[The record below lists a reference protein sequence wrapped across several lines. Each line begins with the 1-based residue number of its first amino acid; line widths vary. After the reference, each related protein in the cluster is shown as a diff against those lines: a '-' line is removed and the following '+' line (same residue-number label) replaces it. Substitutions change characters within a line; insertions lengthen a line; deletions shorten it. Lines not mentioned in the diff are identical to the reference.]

1 MKTLLKGIAVAA
13 LIALAPNA
21 QAIKPE
27 PILEGAQAYLDDARD
42 AFGQGFFMGSMIA
55 YIENTDNCV
64 PDGIKYSDILPKIA
78 KVVIYDSAILK
89 LKNTSQIVVYSVHKA
104 YPCTRS

>member
-13 LIALAPNA
+13 LIAMVPNA
-21 QAIKPE
+21 QAVTPE
-27 PILEGAQAYLDDARD
+27 PILDGAQAYLDDTRNV
-42 AFGQGFFMGSMIA
+42 FGQGFFMGSTIS
-55 YIENTDNCV
+55 YIEHTNNCV

-89 LKNTSQIVVYSVHKA
+89 MKNTAQIVAYSVHKA

>member
-13 LIALAPNA
+13 LIALVPNA
-21 QAIKPE
+21 QAAKPE
-27 PILEGAQAYLDDARD
+27 LIMEGAQAYLDDTRD
-42 AFGQGFFMGSMIA
+42 AFGQGFFMGSMVA

-104 YPCTRS
+104 YPCTKS

>member
-13 LIALAPNA
+13 LIALVPNV
-21 QAIKPE
+21 QAAKPE
-27 PILEGAQAYLDDARD
+27 LILEGAQAYLDDTRD
-42 AFGQGFFMGSMIA
+42 VFGQGFFMGSMVA
-55 YIENTDNCV
+55 YIENTNNCV

-89 LKNTSQIVVYSVHKA
+89 LKNTSQIIVYSVHKA
-104 YPCTRS
+104 YPCTKS

>member
-13 LIALAPNA
+13 LIALVPNA
-21 QAIKPE
+21 QAAKPE
-27 PILEGAQAYLDDARD
+27 LIIEGAQAYLDDTRD
-42 AFGQGFFMGSMIA
+42 VFGQGFFMGSMVA
-55 YIENTDNCV
+55 YIENTNNCV

-89 LKNTSQIVVYSVHKA
+89 LKNTSQIIVYSVHKA
-104 YPCTRS
+104 YPCTKS